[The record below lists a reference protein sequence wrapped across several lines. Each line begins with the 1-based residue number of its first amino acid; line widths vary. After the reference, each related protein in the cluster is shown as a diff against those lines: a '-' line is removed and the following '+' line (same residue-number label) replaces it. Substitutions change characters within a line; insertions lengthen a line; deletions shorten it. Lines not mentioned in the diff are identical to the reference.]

1 MSHGRVEKSETSV
14 VGFVAFLFFG
24 LLILCGLEFGDN
36 MAKDA
41 EGGGSSKP
49 HH

>member
-1 MSHGRVEKSETSV
+1 MEKEETGV
-14 VGFVAFLFFG
+14 VAIIAFLFFG
-24 LLILCGLEFGDN
+24 LMILCGLEFADS

-41 EGGGSSKP
+41 EEGSGGHGHG